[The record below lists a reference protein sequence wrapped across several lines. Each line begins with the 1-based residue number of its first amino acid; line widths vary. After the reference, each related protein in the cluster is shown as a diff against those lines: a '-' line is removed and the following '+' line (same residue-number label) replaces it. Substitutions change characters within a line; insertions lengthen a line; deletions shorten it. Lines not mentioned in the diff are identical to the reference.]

1 MSTKLPYFGRNFNAS
16 FCPGR
21 DKSAQRVSSR
31 WHTLMFSDFFV
42 HNFESQAAL
51 VLFIAGYLLKY
62 CYDLEKASREI
73 DKK

>member
-1 MSTKLPYFGRNFNAS
+1 
-16 FCPGR
+16 
-21 DKSAQRVSSR
+21 
-31 WHTLMFSDFFV
+31 MFSDFFV

-51 VLFIAGYLLKY
+51 VLFIAGDLLKY